1 MNNLAQLNGGEMEN
15 WQQLMNSGNQHFKE
29 AAWLDA
35 QYCYQQAV
43 SLIES
48 EWSHQ
53 LSDRELL
60 FAWIAGMHNLAHL
73 YESQQQSEMALHY
86 LKHAHKQVQTLSAD
100 ESVIAEVRS
109 SAFNSLSLTIPPLL
123 DFAKRHPIC
132 DDCVSALEETAAS
145 LGGQSSALH

>member
-1 MNNLAQLNGGEMEN
+1 MEN
-15 WQQLMNSGNQHFKE
+15 WQQLRNSGNQHFKE

-35 QYCYQQAV
+35 QYCYQQAL

-48 EWSHQ
+48 ELSQQ

-73 YESQQQSEMALHY
+73 YELQQQSETALYY
-86 LKHAHKQVQTLSAD
+86 LKLAHKEVQTLSAD
-100 ESVIAEVRS
+100 ESVAVEVRRA
-109 SAFNSLSLTIPPLL
+109 AFNSLSITIPPLL

-132 DDCVSALEETAAS
+132 DDCLSALQETAA
-145 LGGQSSALH
+145 LVGGQSAAIL